1 MIYVLYFEQKVFAE
15 NSAEATSA
23 YALQFSP
30 ANDRTKTQKKDSWL
44 ISVLSHQIQENA
56 GSVFSENGEGSCFG
70 REGETWGLLDLQ
82 QGPILGGPRDPPVKW
97 GGLLVKDTK
106 EVR

>member
-15 NSAEATSA
+15 ISAEAASA
-23 YALQFSP
+23 Y
-30 ANDRTKTQKKDSWL
+30 
-44 ISVLSHQIQENA
+44 VLLLMIKVKPRGRILGLPLCCPTRSRKRLKV
-56 GSVFSENGEGSCFG
+56 VFSGNREGSCFG

-82 QGPILGGPRDPPVKW
+82 QGPILGGPRDPPVMR

-106 EVR
+106 EVC